1 MQTACVRPVTLCSL
15 FTLFTL
21 FTVKL
26 EGYMASRA
34 LLSRSTRTAAWVVLP
49 TVGSVVLAG
58 LLATGPAN
66 ADVTSVGGG
75 AFGESVAV
83 KLLAGNVPVN
93 SGPMPQVTLPATGG
107 GPFTNRLASATV
119 PMLLSAGVLTVSTSS
134 SRLGSHT
141 STAKSSASTA
151 NVKLGSGQLTA
162 SVVKSSC
169 TASGLGSTGSTTI
182 LGTNLP
188 GLSVNPAPNTTI
200 AVPGLGSV
208 TFNEQIRSNSPGRST
223 SITVNA
229 IHVRLTNTL
238 AAGDIIISQ
247 SRCVAKGPDV
257 LLTATP
263 APTSTPTTTPTTTP
277 TAPPSQPGS
286 GPGATGTPP
295 AAGPATAQPG
305 TARFTG

>member
-1 MQTACVRPVTLCSL
+1 
-15 FTLFTL
+15 
-21 FTVKL
+21 
-26 EGYMASRA
+26 MASRA
-34 LLSRSTRTAAWVVLP
+34 LLSRSTRTATWVVLP

-75 AFGESVAV
+75 AFGESVAA
-83 KLLAGNVPVN
+83 KLLAGNVPVS
-93 SGPMPQVTLPATGG
+93 SGPMPQVFLPASGG
-107 GPFTNRLASATV
+107 GPFTKSAASAKV

-141 STAKSSASTA
+141 STAKSSAETA
-151 NVKLGSGQLTA
+151 NVKLGTGQLTA

-188 GLSVNPAPNTTI
+188 GLSANPAPNTTI

-229 IHVRLTNTL
+229 IHVRLTSPL

-257 LLTATP
+257 LLSATP
-263 APTSTPTTTPTTTP
+263 APTPTGQPAPTPTG
-277 TAPPSQPGS
+277 QPGS
-286 GPGATGTPP
+286 GAGATGTPP

>member
-1 MQTACVRPVTLCSL
+1 
-15 FTLFTL
+15 
-21 FTVKL
+21 
-26 EGYMASRA
+26 MASRA
-34 LLSRSTRTAAWVVLP
+34 LLSRSTRTATWVVLP

-75 AFGESVAV
+75 AYGESVAV

-93 SGPMPQVTLPATGG
+93 SGPMPQVTLPASGG
-107 GPFTNRLASATV
+107 GPFTKSAASAKV

-141 STAKSSASTA
+141 STAKSSAETA
-151 NVKLGSGQLTA
+151 NVKLGTGQLTA

-188 GLSVNPAPNTTI
+188 GLSVNPAPNTVI

-247 SRCVAKGPDV
+247 SRCVATGPDV
-257 LLTATP
+257 LLSATP
-263 APTSTPTTTPTTTP
+263 APTPTG
-277 TAPPSQPGS
+277 QPGS
-286 GPGATGTPP
+286 GAGATGTPP

>member
-1 MQTACVRPVTLCSL
+1 
-15 FTLFTL
+15 
-21 FTVKL
+21 
-26 EGYMASRA
+26 MASRA
-34 LLSRSTRTAAWVVLP
+34 LLSRSTRTAVWVVLP

-75 AFGESVAV
+75 AYGESVAV
-83 KLLAGNVPVN
+83 KLLAGNVPVS

-107 GPFTNRLASATV
+107 GPFTKSAASAKV

-141 STAKSSASTA
+141 STAKSSAETA

-188 GLSVNPAPNTTI
+188 GVSVNPAPNTTI

-229 IHVRLTNTL
+229 IHVRLRNAL
-238 AAGDIIISQ
+238 AAGDIIISH
-247 SRCVAKGPDV
+247 SRCVAAGPDV

-263 APTSTPTTTPTTTP
+263 APTPTPTSTATPTPTTTP

>member
-1 MQTACVRPVTLCSL
+1 VCSL
-15 FTLFTL
+15 STV
-21 FTVKL
+21 FTVLL
-26 EGYMASRA
+26 EGCMASRA
-34 LLSRSTRTAAWVVLP
+34 LLSRSTRTTAWVVLP
-49 TVGSVVLAG
+49 TVSSVVLAG

-75 AFGESVAV
+75 AYGESVAV
-83 KLLAGNVPVN
+83 KLLAGNVPVS
-93 SGPMPQVTLPATGG
+93 SGPMPKVTLPAGGG
-107 GPFTNRLASATV
+107 GPFTNKLASATV

-141 STAKSSASTA
+141 STANSSASTA

-162 SVVKSSC
+162 TVIKSSC
-169 TASGLGSTGSTTI
+169 TASGPGSTGSTTI

-188 GLSVNPAPNTTI
+188 GLSANPAPNTTI

-229 IHVRLTNTL
+229 IHVHLANML
-238 AAGDIIISQ
+238 AAGDIIISH
-247 SRCVAKGPDV
+247 SRCVATGPDV

-263 APTSTPTTTPTTTP
+263 APTPTPTPTIKP

-286 GPGATGTPP
+286 GPSATGTPP
-295 AAGPATAQPG
+295 AAGPATAQRG
-305 TARFTG
+305 TASFTG

>member
-1 MQTACVRPVTLCSL
+1 MQTACVRRVTLCSL

-34 LLSRSTRTAAWVVLP
+34 LLSRSTRTATWVVLP

-93 SGPMPQVTLPATGG
+93 SGPMPQVTLPASGG

-141 STAKSSASTA
+141 STANSSASTA

-162 SVVKSSC
+162 TVVKSSC